1 MELHEASTD
10 NLWAY
15 KDDLIEAALNIRA
28 ILILILNT
36 EVMACNLGSV
46 AQDNI

>member
-1 MELHEASTD
+1 MKLQEAYTD

-15 KDDLIEAALNIRA
+15 KDDLKEAGVNIRA

-36 EVMACNLGSV
+36 GVTAANLGSV
-46 AQDNI
+46 AQYNI

>member
-1 MELHEASTD
+1 MKLHEAYID

-15 KDDLIEAALNIRA
+15 KDDFREEGLNIRA

-36 EVMACNLGSV
+36 EMTPCNLGSA
-46 AQDNI
+46 AQYNV